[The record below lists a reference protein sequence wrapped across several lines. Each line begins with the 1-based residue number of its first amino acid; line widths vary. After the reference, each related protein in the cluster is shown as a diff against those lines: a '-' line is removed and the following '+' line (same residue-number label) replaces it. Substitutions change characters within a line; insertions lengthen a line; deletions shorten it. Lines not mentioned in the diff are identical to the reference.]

1 MIYYLVY
8 GLLYLVS
15 LLPLRVL
22 YLFSDAAYFILYYVV
37 GYRKAVV
44 MANLAQAFP
53 QKTVEER
60 KRITRKFYR
69 NFSDNFIEFIKLISA
84 KQSFIERHFT
94 GDYSL
99 PMKVYEQ
106 GKRCEL
112 LLAHN
117 FNWEL
122 GCLATALNVRHLL
135 LVVYMPIS
143 NKVVDK
149 IFMKVRAKTGAVL
162 LPATDMRNAII
173 PYRNEQYMLALVAD
187 QNPGKPSSAY
197 WLNFFGRPTPFVK
210 GPESGARRSDI
221 PVLYCKFIKPKRGYY
236 QIIFEMG
243 CENPASLKE
252 GELTLHYSKYL
263 EQFIRDYP
271 DMWLWSHRRWK
282 WEWKEGYKPVIG

>member
-1 MIYYLVY
+1 
-8 GLLYLVS
+8 LYLVS

>member
-1 MIYYLVY
+1 
-8 GLLYLVS
+8 LYLVS

-53 QKTVEER
+53 QKTLEER
-60 KRITRKFYR
+60 NRIARKFYR

>member
-1 MIYYLVY
+1 MYYLVY

-22 YLFSDAAYFILYYVV
+22 YLFSDTAYFILYYVV

-53 QKTVEER
+53 QKTLEER
-60 KRITRKFYR
+60 KRIARKFYR

-210 GPESGARRSDI
+210 GPESGARRGDI

>member
-1 MIYYLVY
+1 
-8 GLLYLVS
+8 
-15 LLPLRVL
+15 
-22 YLFSDAAYFILYYVV
+22 
-37 GYRKAVV
+37 
-44 MANLAQAFP
+44 
-53 QKTVEER
+53 VEER

>member
-1 MIYYLVY
+1 MYYLVY

-22 YLFSDAAYFILYYVV
+22 YLFSDTAYFILYYVV

>member
-1 MIYYLVY
+1 MYYLVY

-22 YLFSDAAYFILYYVV
+22 YLFSDTAYFILYYVV

-53 QKTVEER
+53 QKTLEER
-60 KRITRKFYR
+60 KRIARKFYR